1 MSNQRPD
8 SGHTQEGEAARNQAS
23 PGPMANVVH
32 NRTRQGEAAD
42 DRTDSIRRVTKCLHE
57 HVGYTVLITALH
69 PATCRQ
75 VVNAL
80 DSKKKQSSDD
90 RCERAV
96 PLTEIKDRLEDKRR
110 GNDWDHV
117 GYQEVIYEVIRDL

>member
-8 SGHTQEGEAARNQAS
+8 SGIPQKGEAPPNQAS

-32 NRTRQGEAAD
+32 NRTGQCEAAN
-42 DRTDSIRRVTKCLHE
+42 DRTDSIRCVTKCLHE
-57 HVGYTVLITALH
+57 HVGDTILITALH

-80 DSKKKQSSDD
+80 DSQKKQGSDD
-90 RCERAV
+90 RRQWAV
-96 PLTEIKDRLEDKRR
+96 PLTEIKDRFENERCGDA
-110 GNDWDHV
+110 WDHV
-117 GYQEVIYEVIRDL
+117 GYREVFTKALA